1 MTSVSVDAP
10 STSQVEWTP
19 DWDALA
25 NQIVNRT
32 FKLQRGERVIYL
44 ADPYYTPELL
54 DSVRSAVLAAGGI
67 EQATLLNWTPRLAAQ
82 RTPRGTHTDAELAR
96 LEQSAHLEL
105 FNSAD
110 VFIWLPNDTFR
121 TGAYSVWE
129 SEWILGRWRG
139 RGLHFHWFPDAGAP
153 AGDPIHRELEKIYQ
167 LGILDIDYE
176 ALADRQRRLVET
188 IRGRRLRVT
197 TPDGTDLQFDLP
209 ANGWYHCN
217 DGDASREKALRAM
230 CARDREE
237 ELPCGAV
244 RTVPAAEHVD
254 GIVSTRR
261 VPPWNGFGLDLN
273 TFGTELDLVFRDGH
287 VAELRGG
294 SRQAELDA
302 ARMRLMGDW
311 DRLGEVVFGTNPLLV
326 TPPATRLPTYWGFGD
341 GVLRL
346 HLGDNVESG
355 GHFTGN
361 LWINLW
367 LTDCTVEV
375 VGGETILRDGKLLV
389 R

>member
-1 MTSVSVDAP
+1 
-10 STSQVEWTP
+10 
-19 DWDALA
+19 
-25 NQIVNRT
+25 
-32 FKLQRGERVIYL
+32 
-44 ADPYYTPELL
+44 
-54 DSVRSAVLAAGGI
+54 
-67 EQATLLNWTPRLAAQ
+67 
-82 RTPRGTHTDAELAR
+82 
-96 LEQSAHLEL
+96 
-105 FNSAD
+105 
-110 VFIWLPNDTFR
+110 
-121 TGAYSVWE
+121 
-129 SEWILGRWRG
+129 
-139 RGLHFHWFPDAGAP
+139 
-153 AGDPIHRELEKIYQ
+153 
-167 LGILDIDYE
+167 
-176 ALADRQRRLVET
+176 
-188 IRGRRLRVT
+188 
-197 TPDGTDLQFDLP
+197 
-209 ANGWYHCN
+209 
-217 DGDASREKALRAM
+217 
-230 CARDREE
+230 
-237 ELPCGAV
+237 
-244 RTVPAAEHVD
+244 
-254 GIVSTRR
+254 
-261 VPPWNGFGLDLN
+261 
-273 TFGTELDLVFRDGH
+273 VFRDGH